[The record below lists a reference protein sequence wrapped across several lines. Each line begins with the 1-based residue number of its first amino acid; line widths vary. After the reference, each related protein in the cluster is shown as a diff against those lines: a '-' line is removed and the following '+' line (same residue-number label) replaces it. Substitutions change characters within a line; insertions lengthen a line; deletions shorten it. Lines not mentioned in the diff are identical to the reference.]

1 MRFAGGIFTAAGL
14 GLVAWFLNSITTN
27 NLPSAIGPAPYLMV
41 FTAVLV
47 GFVAG
52 SAAGRRA
59 MRTSENLGTFAILSG
74 AVAGGIVGCLQAILI
89 TAAYLTSYTT
99 WPQDRLDQV
108 LVLLSYPIFGLMG
121 LFLGAGAGFFL
132 GLLLGGFLRL
142 VAR

>member
-1 MRFAGGIFTAAGL
+1 MRFAGGVFTAAGL
-14 GLVAWFLNSITTN
+14 GIAAWLLNSVSTN
-27 NLPSAIGPAPYLMV
+27 NLPASVGFAPYLMIGA
-41 FTAVLV
+41 AVLI

-52 SAAGRRA
+52 SAAGQRA
-59 MRTSENLGTFAILSG
+59 TRTTENIGAFAILSG
-74 AVAGGIVGCLQAILI
+74 AVAGGIVGCLQAVLI

-108 LVLLSYPIFGLMG
+108 LVLLAYPVFGMLG
-121 LFLGAGAGFFL
+121 LFLGAGAGFLL